1 MQCLTIAVLDVQ
13 EGVQYANAAVA
24 LPTILKWRSL
34 QMQCLTLAVLEL
46 SSTGGAATSPRYV
59 NCVDEI
65 NSVQFAYIEGVTT
78 KLEGVTT
85 KLLPFF
91 DAG

>member
-1 MQCLTIAVLDVQ
+1 MSYSRCPRCAR
-13 EGVQYANAAVA
+13 GVQQH
-24 LPTILKWRSL
+24 WRGND
-34 QMQCLTLAVLEL
+34 EL
-46 SSTGGAATSPRYV
+46 SSTGVSAASPRYV

-65 NSVQFAYIEGVTT
+65 NSVQFVYIEGVTT

>member
-1 MQCLTIAVLDVQ
+1 MQ
-13 EGVQYANAAVA
+13 EGVQSH
-24 LPTILKWRSL
+24 WRGND
-34 QMQCLTLAVLEL
+34 EL

-65 NSVQFAYIEGVTT
+65 NSVQFAYIEGVMT

>member
-1 MQCLTIAVLDVQ
+1 MQCLILAVLDVQ
-13 EGVQYANAAVA
+13 EGFNSIGGETTSF
-24 LPTILKWRSL
+24 LL
-34 QMQCLTLAVLEL
+34 
-46 SSTGGAATSPRYV
+46 STGGAATSPRYV

-78 KLEGVTT
+78 KLEGMTT

>member
-1 MQCLTIAVLDVQ
+1 MLT
-13 EGVQYANAAVA
+13 N
-24 LPTILKWRSL
+24 TIRCSLHWRGND
-34 QMQCLTLAVLEL
+34 EL
-46 SSTGGAATSPRYV
+46 CSTGGAATSPRYV

-78 KLEGVTT
+78 KRV
-85 KLLPFF
+85 PFF